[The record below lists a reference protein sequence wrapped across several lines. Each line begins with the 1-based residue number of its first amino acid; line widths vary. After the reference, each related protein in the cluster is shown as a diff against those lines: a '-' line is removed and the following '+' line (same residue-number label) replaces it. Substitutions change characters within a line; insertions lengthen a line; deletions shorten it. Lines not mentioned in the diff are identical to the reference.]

1 MKHRTIVFAAVAAAS
16 LAAGSVQAAE
26 EPVAITKCPSSYGTI
41 AITDG
46 DTQGWTKYGLGS
58 PREMLSAMV
67 RESGCFTVH
76 DPASGKPADFL
87 MSAIAGTKEE
97 VDQGINLAKGA
108 ATEAALR
115 TGALAAVPGG
125 AIGGAALRMFSGFG
139 GKKKTASAGL
149 RIISP
154 ATGMTLLTG
163 TGEARKTA
171 LSWGGVGDAYGGSAD
186 GKLLTTAFVT
196 AYNGLVSQA
205 GALPKPQ

>member
-1 MKHRTIVFAAVAAAS
+1 MTRNLSFAVLAAS
-16 LAAGSVQAAE
+16 LVAATAAHAAE
-26 EPVAITKCPSSYGTI
+26 EPVTIATCGASYGTI

-46 DTQGWTKYGLGS
+46 DTQGWTKFGLGS
-58 PREMLSAMV
+58 PRDMLAAMV
-67 RESGCFTVH
+67 RESGCFAIH
-76 DPASGKPADFL
+76 DPAAGKPADFL
-87 MSAIAGTKEE
+87 MSAIAGSKEE

-125 AIGGAALRMFSGFG
+125 AIGGAALRMFAGFG

-154 ATGMTLLTG
+154 ATGATLIAG

-186 GKLLTTAFVT
+186 GKLLTAAFVT
-196 AYNGLVSQA
+196 AYNGLVAQG